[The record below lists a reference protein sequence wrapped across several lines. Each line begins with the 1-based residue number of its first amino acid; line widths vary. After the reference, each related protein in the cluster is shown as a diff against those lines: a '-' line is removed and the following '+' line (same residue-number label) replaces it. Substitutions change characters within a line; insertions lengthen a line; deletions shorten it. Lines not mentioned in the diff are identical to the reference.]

1 MGVEQ
6 VSQIET
12 GFLVLQ
18 YDNSS
23 SSEQVVSREVDVNCI
38 QFHFCFKGGASFSL
52 IMAVITYRYPTN
64 TFCCCT
70 THSAPCRCKLDWRPK
85 PK

>member
-1 MGVEQ
+1 MFVSNLHVKSNAMGVEQ

-23 SSEQVVSREVDVNCI
+23 SSEQGHQSRGGRQLHTVS
-38 QFHFCFKGGASFSL
+38 FL
-52 IMAVITYRYPTN
+52 
-64 TFCCCT
+64 
-70 THSAPCRCKLDWRPK
+70 L
-85 PK
+85 